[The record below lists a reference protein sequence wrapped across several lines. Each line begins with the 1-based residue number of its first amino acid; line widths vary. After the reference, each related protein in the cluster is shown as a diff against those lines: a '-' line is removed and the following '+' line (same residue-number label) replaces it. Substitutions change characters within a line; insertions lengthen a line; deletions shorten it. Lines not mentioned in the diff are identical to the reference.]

1 LNSSITQQDTDVS
14 GEEEDEIVGGAYGDG
29 TIVSSYDMASMIV
42 YSFGLLVTLSS
53 HSHFRHFLHFDTRSL
68 LMHQGKAMPTKAK
81 LVDVLVSIQDVIKG
95 AQVFEH
101 VKSFTTL
108 MALEPDK
115 LTQKDDNDG
124 FVFVRGHEG
133 ASEADS
139 GDGYV
144 VSVSNQVEGESVSRD
159 CLLSSQGLGIHGRH
173 RGLMSM
179 RVQCMRG
186 YSLYPFV
193 QPKALP

>member
-1 LNSSITQQDTDVS
+1 
-14 GEEEDEIVGGAYGDG
+14 
-29 TIVSSYDMASMIV
+29 
-42 YSFGLLVTLSS
+42 
-53 HSHFRHFLHFDTRSL
+53 
-68 LMHQGKAMPTKAK
+68 MPTKAK
-81 LVDVLVSIQDVIKG
+81 GGVDVLLPSIRDVLGG
-95 AQVFEH
+95 AQAFEH
-101 VKSFTTL
+101 VKLFSKPN
-108 MALEPDK
+108 E
-115 LTQKDDNDG
+115 KDDKDG

-179 RVQCMRG
+179 RVRCLGVPVEEMVQLSARG
-186 YSLYPFV
+186 ARPDNVSMSARVISHLPSVSSCLPLRPCQDAEDCTALSLCDHDVEEDNGNEVEVMLAWDDQVNTVKVRGILFV
-193 QPKALP
+193 

>member
-1 LNSSITQQDTDVS
+1 
-14 GEEEDEIVGGAYGDG
+14 
-29 TIVSSYDMASMIV
+29 
-42 YSFGLLVTLSS
+42 
-53 HSHFRHFLHFDTRSL
+53 
-68 LMHQGKAMPTKAK
+68 MPTKAK
-81 LVDVLVSIQDVIKG
+81 GGVDVLLPSIRDVLGG
-95 AQVFEH
+95 AQAFEH
-101 VKSFTTL
+101 VKLFSKPN
-108 MALEPDK
+108 E
-115 LTQKDDNDG
+115 KDDKDG

-179 RVQCMRG
+179 RVRCLGVPVEEMVQLSTRG
-186 YSLYPFV
+186 ARLDSV
-193 QPKALP
+193 SMSARVISHLPSVSSCLPHRLCQDAEVCTVVWSYDMASICVVRSP